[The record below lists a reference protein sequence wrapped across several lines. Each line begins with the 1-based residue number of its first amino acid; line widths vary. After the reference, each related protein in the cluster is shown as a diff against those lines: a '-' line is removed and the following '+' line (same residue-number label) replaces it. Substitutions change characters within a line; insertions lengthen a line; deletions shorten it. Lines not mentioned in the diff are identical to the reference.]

1 MKNEIIENSNE
12 AQLNIIK
19 NEEELCPYCSMSIP
33 LNLFKDHTFC
43 HILEQEE
50 KSNNNKINNNIN
62 NQNTNKCEIIKKE
75 DKNDENISDKIF
87 GFFENV
93 KNKAK
98 EIFTKEDEEK
108 KEENDKKPK
117 SNFLSLL
124 GSIPGKISQKIDE
137 IKQEFNDSE
146 DSEEEIR
153 TNSNNSTHIFILNS
167 LFNRNRDNINNRNN
181 RINSD
186 YRNDNNIDDL
196 LLRFEEEDD
205 DLNKLKINP
214 FKEEDAKEIMR
225 YIPTSVIK
233 EEKNK
238 NDNNYKCLIC
248 LYEFKIGDKVCTL
261 PCLHIFHTE
270 CLKDWIMRNTWCPI
284 CKMDFSLES
293 LFKNNIVE
301 NA

>member
-19 NEEELCPYCSMSIP
+19 NEEEICPYCNKSIP
-33 LNLFKDHTFC
+33 LNIFKDHTFC
-43 HILEQEE
+43 HTIEEAE
-50 KSNNNKINNNIN
+50 KSNNNILNNNNIN
-62 NQNTNKCEIIKKE
+62 NQNTNKNEINKTE
-75 DKNDENISDKIF
+75 DKKDENISDRIF

-98 EIFTKEDEEK
+98 EIFTKEDEAK
-108 KEENDKKPK
+108 KEEKDKTPK

-124 GSIPGKISQKIDE
+124 SSIPGKISEKIDE
-137 IKQEFNDSE
+137 IKQEFSE
-146 DSEEEIR
+146 PEEKEEEIR
-153 TNSNNSTHIFILNS
+153 INLNNNNIFFINS
-167 LFNRNRDNINNRNN
+167 LFNRNRGNRNN

-196 LLRFEEEDD
+196 LLRFEEEDENI
-205 DLNKLKINP
+205 NKGKINP
-214 FKEEDAKEIMR
+214 FKEDDAKEIMR
-225 YIPTSVIK
+225 YIPTSVIQ

-238 NDNNYKCLIC
+238 NENNYKCLIC

-284 CKMDFSLES
+284 CKMDFSLDS

-301 NA
+301 IA